1 MFENAKLLHKIN
13 SIFKP
18 IAKFIIFLF
27 TTKTG
32 LFILFLLF
40 LLWIYIRLYNRL
52 KERKL
57 QKEAATGE
65 DKLSVQ
71 ELSAIIFDEISGI
84 FTFIFTNISVLL
96 VSLLIMFT
104 IVGISAAF
112 SSVEDYLNKR
122 QQINNLKITLKNLDQ
137 SYRVAKVEVIDRD
150 LINDSTTLKV
160 KFYDYAGNDYM
171 PDEQVVKLPGHNIY
185 FLMYLINFK
194 YSLIESG
201 EKVNITL
208 PYLIYSEKQRQ
219 DEGIRLKLTDSI
231 GVPYIFH
238 RDSSDIYG
246 ISYSDY
252 ESSIKEIAELITDP
266 EKARQAGV
274 ISQYVAAPHYTR
286 ILKKGQ
292 SFEIWVEQTRG
303 LVIKQDEW

>member
-1 MFENAKLLHKIN
+1 MFKSTELLHKIN

-18 IAKFIIFLF
+18 IAKLIIFLF

-32 LFILFLLF
+32 LFILLLLF
-40 LLWIYIRLYNRL
+40 ILWIYIRLYNRL

-57 QKEAATGE
+57 QKDAATGE
-65 DKLSVQ
+65 DKLNIQ
-71 ELSAIIFDEISGI
+71 EYFAIIFDEITSI
-84 FTFIFTNISVLL
+84 FTFIFTNFSMLL
-96 VSLLIMFT
+96 VSLLIILT
-104 IVGISAAF
+104 IVGLSATF
-112 SSVEDYLNKR
+112 SSVENYLNKR
-122 QQINNLKITLKNLDQ
+122 EQINNLKITLKNLNQ

-150 LINDSTTLKV
+150 IRNDSTTLKV
-160 KFYDYAGNDYM
+160 QFYDYAESNYM
-171 PDEQVVKLPGHNIY
+171 PDEQIVKLPGHNIY

-208 PYLIYSEKQRQ
+208 PYLIYSEKQTQ
-219 DEGIRLKLTDSI
+219 DEGIHLKLTDSI

-238 RDSSDIYG
+238 RDTSDVYG

-252 ESSIKEIAELITDP
+252 ESSIKEIADLITNP

-274 ISQYVAAPHYTR
+274 VSQYVAAPHYTR

-292 SFEIWVEQTRG
+292 TFEIWVEQTRG